1 MKYISLI
8 FIALAFAAC
17 RRSQGDIEISGTAKG
32 INFGKVIIR
41 DPANGDIIK
50 TDIEGGKFNTGKRFL
65 QYPGYYTLVYS
76 SHSGATRKVDMYLQP
91 GPYTVDIDQQKIN
104 DYPHII
110 SSSKIQNELS
120 AYNVMVD
127 SAGNAAHQKVVAIN
141 AKMNGPDNKIYMPGE
156 YTAIANKMLAE
167 EQKANRIDLLNILT
181 TFINKYPESVA
192 AAHIMLQMDYQNNP
206 VEYYKIYQKLSP
218 DAKNSDDGKELGA
231 KLKEL
236 SKLAPG
242 ALIPIEGTT
251 PDGKG
256 LNIKAMNKK
265 VILLDLWRSSNGS
278 SRDNHGQLI
287 TALLPKFGPK
297 GFGIISVSFDTEK
310 DKWLA
315 AIQSDKMDWPQLSDL
330 KGDDSPNAAAWGIK
344 SIPIYYLLDG
354 EGRIIER
361 VTEFNDVAAAVN
373 DYLKYHYQ

>member
-1 MKYISLI
+1 MKYICLI
-8 FIALAFAAC
+8 FVALLFAAC
-17 RRSQGDIEISGTAKG
+17 KRSQGDIEISGTAKG
-32 INFGKVIIR
+32 INFGHVIIR
-41 DPANGDIIK
+41 DQANTDIIK
-50 TDIEGGKFNTGKRFL
+50 TDIEGGKFNTGKHFL
-65 QYPGYYTLVYS
+65 QYAGYYLLMYS
-76 SHSGATRKVDMYLQP
+76 SASGATRKIDIYLEP
-91 GPYTVDIDQQKIN
+91 GSYIIAIDQQKIN
-104 DYPHII
+104 DYPQII

-120 AYNVMVD
+120 AYNAMLD
-127 SAGNAAHQKVVAIN
+127 SVGNVAHQKVVAIN
-141 AKMNGPDNKIYMPGE
+141 AKMNAPDNKIYMPGE
-156 YTAIANKMLAE
+156 YTALSNKMLAD
-167 EQKANRIDLLNILT
+167 EQMANRVDLLNVLT
-181 TFINKYPESVA
+181 AYINKYPESVA
-192 AAHIMLQMDYQNNP
+192 EAHIMLQMDYQNNP

-242 ALIPIEGTT
+242 ASISIAGTT
-251 PDGKG
+251 PDGKT

-287 TALLPKFGPK
+287 SALLPKFGSK

-330 KGDDSPNAAAWGIK
+330 KGDDSPNAAAWGVK
-344 SIPIYYLLDG
+344 SIPTYYLLDG

-361 VTEFNDVAAAVN
+361 VTEFNGVAAAVN
-373 DYLKYHYQ
+373 DYLKAH

>member
-1 MKYISLI
+1 MKYIYLI
-8 FIALAFAAC
+8 FVASLFASC
-17 RRSQGDIEISGTAKG
+17 NRSQGDVEISGTAKG
-32 INFGKVIIR
+32 INFGHVMVR
-41 DPANGDIIK
+41 DPANNTIIK
-50 TDIEGGKFNTGKRFL
+50 TDIDGGKFNTGKYFL
-65 QYPGYYTLVYS
+65 QYPGYFKLMYS
-76 SHSGATRKVDMYLQP
+76 SGSTATRKIDIYLEP
-91 GPYTVDIDQQKIN
+91 GSYTIAIDQQKIN
-104 DYPHII
+104 DYPHIT

-127 SAGNAAHQKVVAIN
+127 SAANAVHQKVVAIN
-141 AKMNGPDNKIYMPGE
+141 AQLNGPENKVYMPGE
-156 YTAIANKMLAE
+156 YTALANKLLAD
-167 EQKANRIDLLNILT
+167 EQKANRIDLLNVLT
-181 TFINKYPESVA
+181 AFINKYPESVA

-231 KLKEL
+231 KLQEL
-236 SKLAPG
+236 AKLAPG
-242 ALIPIEGTT
+242 ASVPIAGTT

-256 LNIKAMNKK
+256 LNIKAINKK

-287 TALLPKFGPK
+287 SALLPKFGSK
-297 GFGIISVSFDTEK
+297 GFGVISVSLDTEK

-344 SIPIYYLLDG
+344 SIPTYYLLDG
-354 EGRIIER
+354 EGHIIKR

-373 DYLKYHYQ
+373 DYLKNH

>member
-1 MKYISLI
+1 MKYSCLI
-8 FIALAFAAC
+8 FVAVLFAAC
-17 RRSQGDIEISGTAKG
+17 HRMQGDIEISGTAKG
-32 INFGKVIIR
+32 INFGRVIIH
-41 DPANGDIIK
+41 DQANNTIIK
-50 TDIEGGKFNTGKRFL
+50 TDIEGGKFNTGKYFL
-65 QYPGYYTLVYS
+65 QYPGYYILMYS
-76 SHSGATRKVDMYLQP
+76 SASGTARKIDIYLQP
-91 GPYTVDIDQQKIN
+91 GSYTVAIDKQKMN

-127 SAGNAAHQKVVAIN
+127 SVANAVHQKVVAIN
-141 AKMNGPDNKIYMPGE
+141 AKMNVPDNKIYMPGE
-156 YTAIANKMLAE
+156 FTALTKKMLAE
-167 EQKANRIDLLNILT
+167 EQKAYRIDLLNILT
-181 TFINKYPESVA
+181 AYINKYPESVA

-231 KLKEL
+231 KLEVL

-242 ALIPIEGTT
+242 ALIPIAGTT
-251 PDGKG
+251 PDGKT

-265 VILLDLWRSSNGS
+265 VILLDLWRSGNGS

-287 TALLPKFGPK
+287 SALLPKFAGK
-297 GFGIISVSFDTEK
+297 GLGIISVSFDTEK

-344 SIPIYYLLDG
+344 SIPTYYLLDG
-354 EGRIIER
+354 EGRIIEHI
-361 VTEFNDVAAAVN
+361 TEFNDVAAAVN
-373 DYLKYHYQ
+373 DYLKGH